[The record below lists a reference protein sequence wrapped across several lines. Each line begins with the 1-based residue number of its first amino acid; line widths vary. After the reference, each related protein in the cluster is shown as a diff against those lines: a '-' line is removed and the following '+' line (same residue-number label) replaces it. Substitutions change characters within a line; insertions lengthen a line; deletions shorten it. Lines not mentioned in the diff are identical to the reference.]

1 MLVVAR
7 QFRVDAPQPCGRGWV
22 GVKGNCKRKPKGGGG
37 DARLAQE
44 RAGLGRLGKGS
55 STRQAKIDKLRAK
68 LENKSSKLQKAATA
82 ERMKKGKTEKYRDLE
97 RQIDRRAGV
106 LENRS
111 VIAKVRAGQEKRSAA
126 RAEKLQQEMD
136 AMWAKEAQKKK
147 KKEEAATTVKEGLK
161 AKTQA
166 PTKTK
171 AEPKPKGQEKVAKDD
186 APKPGNRTYK
196 FGDMYEGR
204 PELKGKSKQELTAM
218 IKKLRPE
225 VHVPASAT
233 KAGLITRLSTL
244 ERVETSL
251 GNERARDGKA
261 YGSTSPKAESKN
273 NATKRVNSKRKQYQE
288 MFS

>member
-1 MLVVAR
+1 MFVVAR
-7 QFRVDAPQPCGRGWV
+7 QFRVDAPPQPCGRGWV
-22 GVKGNCKRKPKGGGG
+22 GVKGNCKRKPKDGGG
-37 DARLAQE
+37 DRLAQE

-136 AMWAKEAQKKK
+136 AMWAKKAKQTEAKKGKAPAAKKQSVKAEQIQKTKQDLEKK
-147 KKEEAATTVKEGLK
+147 IADKKVTSKAKKEAATTSKKQV
-161 AKTQA
+161 T
-166 PTKTK
+166 
-171 AEPKPKGQEKVAKDD
+171 PK
-186 APKPGNRTYK
+186 
-196 FGDMYEGR
+196 
-204 PELKGKSKQELTAM
+204 
-218 IKKLRPE
+218 
-225 VHVPASAT
+225 AT
-233 KAGLITRLSTL
+233 K
-244 ERVETSL
+244 
-251 GNERARDGKA
+251 
-261 YGSTSPKAESKN
+261 PKAESKN